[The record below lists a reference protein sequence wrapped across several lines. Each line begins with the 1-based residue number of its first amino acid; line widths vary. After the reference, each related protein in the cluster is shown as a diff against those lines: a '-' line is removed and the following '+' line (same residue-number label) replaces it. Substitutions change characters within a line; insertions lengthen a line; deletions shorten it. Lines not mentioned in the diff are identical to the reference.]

1 MNDALR
7 ERLSTLYA
15 AFQAGKLDF
24 VLNAIDDD
32 IEFISYSPVQLFPF
46 LGHRRGKAEM
56 AEALRGAHAMFDF
69 VSCEPLSI
77 MVENDN
83 AAVQLFSRI
92 VSRKTGRSAQGHG
105 AHFFRFRQDRII
117 ELRTF
122 SDTFRSV
129 EEMLGR
135 KLVAGTIS

>member
-1 MNDALR
+1 MNNVLR
-7 ERLSTLYA
+7 ERLGTLYA

-32 IEFISYSPVQLFPF
+32 VEFISYSPVQLFPF

-56 AEALRGAHAMFDF
+56 AQVLRGAHAMFDF

-83 AAVQLFSRI
+83 AAVQLFSRF
-92 VSRKTGRSAQGHG
+92 VGRKTGRSVQGHG
-105 AHFFRFRQDRII
+105 AHFFRFRNDKIV

-122 SDTFRSV
+122 SDTFRSA
-129 EEMLGR
+129 EEILGR
-135 KLVAGTIS
+135 KLIAGAIT

>member
-1 MNDALR
+1 MNDGLR
-7 ERLSTLYA
+7 ERLGTLYA
-15 AFQAGKLDF
+15 AFQAGKFDF

-32 IEFISYSPVQLFPF
+32 IEFISYSPVQVFPF

-56 AEALRGAHAMFDF
+56 AEVLRGARAMFDF
-69 VSCEPLSI
+69 VTCEPLSI
-77 MVENDN
+77 VVENDN
-83 AAVQLFSRI
+83 AAVQLFSRL

-105 AHFFRFRQDRII
+105 AHFFRFRQDKIV

-129 EEMLGR
+129 EQMLGR
-135 KLVAGTIS
+135 KLIAGAIT